1 MAERTRAT
9 EGEAGAGAAAP
20 TNRGHAH
27 AAGGHGAVAG
37 AALTLAERD
46 RIQRRTLRV
55 VMAGQV
61 LGGLGLAAGVSVG
74 ALLAQDVLGVDNL
87 AGLPAALFTLGSAA
101 TAYLMGRS
109 TARFGRR
116 LGLGTG
122 FAVGGVGAFGVV
134 LGAVLGN
141 APLLFAC
148 LFLYGAGTAT
158 NLMARYAGAD
168 LASPERRGLSVSV
181 AMVATTVGA
190 VIGPN
195 LVEPLGRLAGGLGL
209 PPLTG
214 PFLLSGT
221 AFLAAGAVL
230 VALLR
235 PDPYLLAR
243 ELAAHGVSGEA
254 EAGDDDVPGGGVV
267 SGGGDPSAT
276 LDDTAV
282 ADGAPGGDPRAAVAD
297 DDVTQRSGR
306 TRAPEARPAPAAYLG
321 ATVMVLAQIAM
332 VAIMT
337 MTPVHMRA
345 HGHDLGAVGFVISAH
360 VAFMFLPSP
369 LTGILVDR
377 VGRGPLVVASG
388 ATLLAAGAV
397 AALAPAD
404 SLGWLMAGLALL
416 GLGWNFGLVSGT
428 ALVVDGTTV
437 ANRARTQGSIDVL
450 IALSGAGAGAG
461 SGVVMASTSYAA
473 LSVAGG
479 VLALGA
485 IPVLWWVTRRGARGA
500 IRRGERT
507 GSHRGT

>member
-1 MAERTRAT
+1 MPEPEGTASAAENAPRRTWDDA
-9 EGEAGAGAAAP
+9 
-20 TNRGHAH
+20 
-27 AAGGHGAVAG
+27 
-37 AALTLAERD
+37 RD
-46 RIQRRTLRV
+46 RERERIHRRTLRV
-55 VMAGQV
+55 VMVGQV
-61 LGGLGLAAGVSVG
+61 LGGLGLAAGVAVG
-74 ALLAQDVLGVDNL
+74 ALLAQDVLGVDDL
-87 AGLPAALFTLGSAA
+87 AGLPAALFTLGSAL
-101 TAYLMGRS
+101 TAYVVGRS
-109 TARFGRR
+109 TAHIGRR
-116 LGLGTG
+116 AGLGAG
-122 FAVGGVGAFGVV
+122 FAVGGLGAFGVV
-134 LGAVLGN
+134 TAAALGN

-168 LASPERRGLSVSV
+168 LATPQRRGVSVSV
-181 AMVATTVGA
+181 AMVATTLGA
-190 VIGPN
+190 VVGPN
-195 LVEPLGRLAGGLGL
+195 LVEPLGRFAGGLGL

-214 PFLLSGT
+214 PFLLSGV
-221 AFLAAGAVL
+221 AFLAAGTVL
-230 VALLR
+230 VLLLR

-243 ELAAHGVSGEA
+243 RYTAEGWGNEA
-254 EAGDDDVPGGGVV
+254 KADEVVVPDVPDVPEVPDAPVV
-267 SGGGDPSAT
+267 PDHARP
-276 LDDTAV
+276 
-282 ADGAPGGDPRAAVAD
+282 P
-297 DDVTQRSGR
+297 
-306 TRAPEARPAPAAYLG
+306 RPAPATYLG

-377 VGRGPLVVASG
+377 VGRGPLVVAGG

-485 IPVLWWVTRRGARGA
+485 IPALWWVTRRGARGA